1 MNPIMLKLWI
11 EAKRAHIRH
20 CQTMGITYSPDEVKG
35 MLSILIELEDDFNLE
50 QFTEEDFHIE
60 KNF

>member
-11 EAKRAHIRH
+11 DAKRTHLQH
-20 CQTMGITYSPDEVKG
+20 CQNIGVMYSREEANA
-35 MLSILIELEDDFNLE
+35 MLNILDELEDDFNLE
-50 QFTEEDFHIE
+50 QYQEEDHYIE